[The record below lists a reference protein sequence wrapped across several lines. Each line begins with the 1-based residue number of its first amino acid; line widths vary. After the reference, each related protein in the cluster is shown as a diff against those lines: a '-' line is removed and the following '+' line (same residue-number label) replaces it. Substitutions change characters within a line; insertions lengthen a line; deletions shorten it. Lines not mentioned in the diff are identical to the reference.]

1 MLIFNLPCCEGGR
14 GRRYRH
20 TRLGSPWAGGVCGF
34 FRCGCRIAPCHDT
47 LAAVMGFT
55 TTAILTTA
63 AAVAGKAIQAKAE
76 YDQGKA
82 LKSAADLQQRLNEQ
96 RAQDMTDTALDNQRR
111 SQRNAHMELARAR
124 GDAARSNLAVDG
136 STLTRETDLATR
148 LEDDINNRTNAALQE
163 VNTLRSQSALDN
175 WDLRNQARQSRIRS
189 LGTAIGAAGSIF
201 SGINSARNGTS
212 AKL

>member
-1 MLIFNLPCCEGGR
+1 
-14 GRRYRH
+14 
-20 TRLGSPWAGGVCGF
+20 
-34 FRCGCRIAPCHDT
+34 
-47 LAAVMGFT
+47 MGFT

-96 RAQDMTDTALDNQRR
+96 RAQAMADTALDNQRR
-111 SQRNAHMELARAR
+111 SQRNAHLEIARAR
-124 GDAARSNLAVDG
+124 GDAARSNLAADG
-136 STLTRETDLATR
+136 STLTRETDLASR

-189 LGTAIGAAGSIF
+189 LGSAIGAAGSIF
-201 SGINSARNGTS
+201 SGINSIRNGTS